1 MLCRGV
7 KEPGSSPARKESKQK
22 EEKVAAADKG
32 AAEKEKV
39 VKERSRSK
47 SGEEYILYSFIFYW
61 MFQGGG
67 RKRSVTPPPTKIHIG
82 RLTRNVNREHLQEI
96 FGTFGKIKD
105 IEFGSERMRPWLNKG
120 ETHRKQQLER
130 VFG

>member
-39 VKERSRSK
+39 AKERSRSK
-47 SGEEYILYSFIFYW
+47 SGEEYILYNFIF
-61 MFQGGG
+61 
-67 RKRSVTPPPTKIHIG
+67 
-82 RLTRNVNREHLQEI
+82 
-96 FGTFGKIKD
+96 
-105 IEFGSERMRPWLNKG
+105 
-120 ETHRKQQLER
+120 
-130 VFG
+130 